1 MIGKTGVGKTTL
13 FENMVDQDIRNGKG
27 IVYLDPNGD
36 AVQSILEKIPKER
49 AEDVIYFDPANT
61 ENPMGLNLL
70 EWSNDEEK
78 DFLIAEWLEMFYKL
92 YDPNKTGIIGPQFE
106 HWGRNA
112 ALTVMSLPEGGTLID
127 IPRLFTDDQFRER
140 AIKSVQDPI
149 IRAFWQEQLAKTADF
164 HKSEMYNY
172 FISKFGRFM
181 TNKMMRNIIGQSK
194 SAFDIRKIMDEGK
207 ILLVNLSKGELGEM
221 NSYLLGMVL
230 VSKIQS
236 AAFSRANI
244 PETERKD
251 FYLYVDE
258 FQNFTTDSFATILSE
273 ARKYRLS
280 LNVTNQYIAQL
291 TEKIRDAVIGN
302 AGTLICYRIGAGD
315 AEYMVKEFPGVT
327 IDDMVN
333 LDKYT
338 TYTKLLIDLT
348 PSKPFTMHGVL
359 SPIEKNQ
366 TMKEAIVQLSNL
378 KYTHTKNEIEKIL
391 NKRYEKEKIDKES
404 GINVLE

>member
-1 MIGKTGVGKTTL
+1 
-13 FENMVDQDIRNGKG
+13 
-27 IVYLDPNGD
+27 
-36 AVQSILEKIPKER
+36 
-49 AEDVIYFDPANT
+49 
-61 ENPMGLNLL
+61 MGLNLL

>member
-1 MIGKTGVGKTTL
+1 
-13 FENMVDQDIRNGKG
+13 
-27 IVYLDPNGD
+27 
-36 AVQSILEKIPKER
+36 
-49 AEDVIYFDPANT
+49 
-61 ENPMGLNLL
+61 
-70 EWSNDEEK
+70 
-78 DFLIAEWLEMFYKL
+78 
-92 YDPNKTGIIGPQFE
+92 
-106 HWGRNA
+106 
-112 ALTVMSLPEGGTLID
+112 
-127 IPRLFTDDQFRER
+127 
-140 AIKSVQDPI
+140 
-149 IRAFWQEQLAKTADF
+149 
-164 HKSEMYNY
+164 
-172 FISKFGRFM
+172 
-181 TNKMMRNIIGQSK
+181 MRNIIGQPT
-194 SAFDIRKIMDEGK
+194 SAFDFRKIMDEGK

-244 PETERKD
+244 PEESRKD
-251 FYLYVDE
+251 YYLYVDE

-302 AGTLICYRIGAGD
+302 AGTLICYRIGAND
-315 AEYMVKEFPGVT
+315 AEYMVKEFPSVT

-359 SPIEKNQ
+359 SPIQKNKA
-366 TMKEAIVQLSNL
+366 MGEAIAQLS
-378 KYTHTKNEIEKIL
+378 TTKFAHNVNDVDRDL
-391 NKRYEKEKIDKES
+391 DKRFEKEIIDKED
-404 GINVLE
+404 GINIIN